1 MITTKVTT
9 VGSSVGIILTKE
21 MQIRL
26 KVKKGDTL
34 YFTESPDGSFRV
46 SAYDPD
52 FAYQMAIAEE
62 IMNQDRDILRALA
75 H

>member
-26 KVKKGDTL
+26 KVKKGDAL

-52 FAYQMAIAEE
+52 FAHQMAVAEE

-75 H
+75 R